1 MSFPPVRIPMLF
13 RDSLSHTPY
22 SLQVAFSWEAQGS
35 LCPDHD
41 HNASENHREHT
52 PTTKCPSY
60 FVQDMLMWQNNPSNN
75 IKFSTSGKIDG
86 SHTIMESVSN
96 YSESKTKQPPPPLN
110 PRHLVPNI
118 NSYNLTTQG
127 ITSLWKYIIY
137 IKALNNSNC
146 VIWKLV
152 FSSFDF
158 HGMGTKVV

>member
-13 RDSLSHTPY
+13 RESLSHTPY

-41 HNASENHREHT
+41 HNASENHTEHT
-52 PTTKCPSY
+52 PTIKCPSD

-75 IKFSTSGKIDG
+75 VKFSTSGKIDG

-127 ITSLWKYIIY
+127 ITSL
-137 IKALNNSNC
+137 
-146 VIWKLV
+146 
-152 FSSFDF
+152 
-158 HGMGTKVV
+158 